1 MPGILKKFTY
11 FILVTFL
18 LFSCSKQPNNKEK
31 IQNSK
36 STKTIKRDLKQIQKS
51 GVLKAITTYS
61 PTGYFLYRGQTLGFE
76 YEMLNKFANKL
87 GVRLEIVLAS
97 DVDSLIAM
105 LNQGKGDIISTGYTI
120 TAERKK
126 QIDFT
131 NPYLITHQTLI
142 QKKPANWRKL
152 TLDNIKK
159 QVITD
164 VVDLIG
170 DTVSVRKETS
180 FYYQLAN
187 LSQTLGDTIYINIL
201 PGALTVEETIKMV
214 NDGEIKYTIADDNI
228 ASIHKSYYPDLY
240 VETPISLSQRIA
252 WAVRKN
258 SNDLLKELNYSLNNY
273 KKSTEYNVIYNKY
286 FKNRRTFN
294 KIISSEYY
302 TETTGKIS
310 KYDDLVKKY
319 ANTYGWDWRLVKSV
333 IYQESM
339 FDPNNKSWTG
349 AEGLMQ
355 IMPATA
361 KELGINDV
369 TDPDQNIKGGL
380 KYLKNMYN
388 YWSSVPDSIQRI
400 KFALASYNCGYGHVI
415 DAKSLAKKYKND
427 TLNWDNGV
435 DEFILKLSKPKYYHD
450 PIVRSGYVRGSE
462 PYNYVNE
469 IFERYQH
476 YKDFVEE

>member
-1 MPGILKKFTY
+1 MLNILKRIVY
-11 FILVTFL
+11 FSLVIFL
-18 LFSCSKQPNNKEK
+18 IFSCSNKLPKGNEK
-31 IQNSK
+31 IQGSLLSK
-36 STKTIKRDLKQIQKS
+36 TFKRDLKQIQNS

-76 YEMLNKFANKL
+76 YEMLNRFASKL

-97 DVDSLIAM
+97 DVDSLIPM
-105 LNQGKGDIISTGYTI
+105 LIQGKGDIISTGYTI
-120 TAERKK
+120 TAERKR
-126 QIDFT
+126 QINFT
-131 NPYLITHQTLI
+131 NPYLVTHQTLI
-142 QKKPANWRKL
+142 QKKPSNWRKL

-159 QVITD
+159 RIITD

-170 DTVSVRKETS
+170 DTVSVRKKTS
-180 FYYQLAN
+180 FYDQLVN

-201 PGALTVEETIKMV
+201 PGYFTVEETIKMV
-214 NDGEIKYTIADDNI
+214 NDGDIKYTIADNNI
-228 ASIHKSYYPDLY
+228 ASIHKSYYPDLD
-240 VETPISLSQRIA
+240 VETPVSLSQRIA

-258 SNDLLKELNYSLNNY
+258 SPDLLEELNNGLNNY
-273 KKSTEYNVIYNKY
+273 KNSTEYNVIYNKY
-286 FKNRRTFN
+286 FKNRRKFN
-294 KIISSEYY
+294 KIISSEFY

-319 ANTYGWDWRLVKSV
+319 ASDHGWDWRLVKSI

-361 KELGINDV
+361 LELGIDDV
-369 TDPDQNIKGGL
+369 TDPDQNLKGGL
-380 KYLKNMYN
+380 KYLKNMYD
-388 YWSSVPDSIQRI
+388 YWSSIPDSIQRI
-400 KFALASYNCGYGHVI
+400 KFALASFNCGYGHVI
-415 DAKSLAKKYKND
+415 DAKSLTKKYKKD

-435 DEFILKLSKPKYYHD
+435 DEFILKLSKPKYYLD
-450 PIVRSGYVRGSE
+450 PVVRSGYVRGSE

-469 IFERYQH
+469 IFNRYEL
-476 YKDFVEE
+476 YKDFVK